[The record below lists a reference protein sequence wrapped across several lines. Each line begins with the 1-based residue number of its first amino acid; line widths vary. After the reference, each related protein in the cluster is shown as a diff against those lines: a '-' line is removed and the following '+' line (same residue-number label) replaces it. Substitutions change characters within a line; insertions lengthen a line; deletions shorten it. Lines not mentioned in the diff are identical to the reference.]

1 MSTRGSKPTPDFFA
15 EPFRLFFPTGI
26 LIGIGGVALWP
37 AYFGSLV
44 ITYPGTAH
52 ARLMIE
58 GFMASFVI
66 GFLGTAGPRMT
77 STSPFSRREVLTL
90 FTFDLLA
97 AGLHF
102 GESHRAGDV
111 LFVFL
116 VSFFIFTIGRR
127 RISTSG
133 RHLGLGQ
140 LGQFICQ
147 SCKHRRQT
155 FVPAGKLAL
164 LLASSAFSHRGK
176 HRPREHWQTLCIYWC
191 VRRNCFPCDPF
202 TQ

>member
-77 STSPFSRREVLTL
+77 STLPFSRLEVVAL
-90 FTFDLLA
+90 FTLDLLA

-102 GESHRAGDV
+102 GNAHRTGDL
-111 LFVFL
+111 LFVMCIA
-116 VSFFIFTIGRR
+116 FFIFTIGRR
-127 RISTSG
+127 FVSDRIPRRRTS
-133 RHLGLGQ
+133 
-140 LGQFICQ
+140 
-147 SCKHRRQT
+147 
-155 FVPAGKLAL
+155 
-164 LLASSAFSHRGK
+164 SSLRSV
-176 HRPREHWQTLCIYWC
+176 C
-191 VRRNCFPCDPF
+191 
-202 TQ
+202 